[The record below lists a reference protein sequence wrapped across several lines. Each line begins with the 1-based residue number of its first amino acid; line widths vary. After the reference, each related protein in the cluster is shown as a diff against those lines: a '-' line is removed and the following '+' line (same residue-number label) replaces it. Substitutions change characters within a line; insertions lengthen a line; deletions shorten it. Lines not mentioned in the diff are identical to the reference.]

1 MVDLEVSRVDLVNE
15 GADDNAHI
23 KYYKDKKGGS
33 SMTFK
38 DIIAKLR
45 PEDRAVIE
53 DEIAK
58 AACGTGASEEGKQD
72 VEKEMDPAED
82 KKAEESEP
90 EDEKKEDVAKESTE
104 EDMED
109 VFKSLDPRI
118 KAMFDAANAK
128 ATAAE
133 AIAKSLVEK
142 ELENEA
148 VAKAKEVAGIGA
160 SEEQLVKIYKSL
172 KAKDESLCEEVF
184 GIFKSAANVKDA
196 GEEMF
201 DTVAKGR
208 SNDDT
213 AAGSAWDKIMA
224 EATEIAKSKGI
235 SEASAVSEVVKAKPD
250 LYREYLK
257 ELKK

>member
-1 MVDLEVSRVDLVNE
+1 MVGLEVSRVDLVNE

-23 KYYKDKKGGS
+23 KYYKDKEGGS
-33 SMTFK
+33 AMTFK
-38 DIIAKLR
+38 DIIAKLK

-58 AACGTGASEEGKQD
+58 AANSSGAPGEKKED
-72 VEKEMDPAED
+72 VEKEADSAED
-82 KKAEESEP
+82 KKAEDAKAE
-90 EDEKKEDVAKESTE
+90 EKGEKDAAKTADSEDV
-104 EDMED
+104 DD

-148 VAKAKEVAGIGA
+148 VIKAKEVSGIGA
-160 SEEQLVKIYKSL
+160 SEEQLIKIYKSL
-172 KAKDESLCEEVF
+172 KAADETLCNEVF
-184 GIFKSAANVKDA
+184 GIFKSAANVKEA
-196 GEEMF
+196 GEELF

-208 SNDDT
+208 T
-213 AAGSAWDKIMA
+213 AEDSAVGNAWDKIMT
-224 EATEIAKSKGI
+224 EAAEIAKSKGI
-235 SEASAVSEVVKAKPD
+235 SEAAAVSEVVKSKPD